1 MKIILLF
8 LLSFLFFASPL
19 FASTLT
25 MCPGGGVK
33 SDDSTE
39 AVEEKCGKAQSSSMT
54 LFRIENKPHMLETKR
69 IIFKD
74 GTDILFVF
82 VDKKVV
88 SSQNLN

>member
-1 MKIILLF
+1 
-8 LLSFLFFASPL
+8 
-19 FASTLT
+19 

-33 SDDSTE
+33 SDDLTE
-39 AVEEKCGKAQSSSMT
+39 AVEKKCGKAQSSSMT